1 MYGPTAEGEPPVLP
15 PLVET
20 FKVMAYCDDVKPTIS
35 SLDEFEDADR
45 GANLFE
51 KSAGTKLHRDPTSN
65 KCKFLPLGKWR
76 RELAQEDIPTEYM
89 RLTETLDMVGV
100 QLCATRG
107 QTRMKNGNILR
118 DKVSKICGSWK
129 AGKFMPFTAR
139 PFSANSFSL
148 SKVWFRCHKVNIRQS
163 DINSIHSSVKRWLY
177 ADMII
182 KPEEKVLFRSVKLGG
197 LGLVHAKFK
206 AQACFLKTFFDLS
219 ANPKYIPSLFQTTVF
234 RAYVLKENEN
244 YPALP
249 PYYDEL
255 FFKNIEAAK
264 TAQLHVETMSVKQ
277 WYQFLLDQEYTELD
291 QLDQQRRHIPSKAE
305 LLFPASDWNLIW
317 RNCRLPCLDSQM
329 SSLSFKLIHNLL
341 PSESR
346 LSSTLRKTSPFC
358 THNCPADTTS
368 DYLHIFFNCSL
379 SHKLGGWLMRVVRT
393 VDPTATHE
401 TVLRLETA
409 GGDSLVWFILSALR
423 FIWDQRS
430 KKKKASI
437 QDFTALCQSDLN
449 ILSDTRHLNI
459 AMLAQQLLSL

>member
-1 MYGPTAEGEPPVLP
+1 MRCGIGDQDYIAAFDFLALPWAWRVLERKGMKEATLSRLKRLYDDGIVIPVVNSIQGQAIHDVRNSLKQGGVGSMDWFSVAIDPLLVYLENRLSGIPVVSIPVSGPTAEGEPPVLP

-35 SLDEFEDADR
+35 SLDEFEVADR

-100 QLCATRG
+100 QLCATWG

-148 SKVWFRCHKVNIRQS
+148 SKVWFRCHTVNIRQS

-291 QLDQQRRHIPSKAE
+291 QLDQQRRHLPSKAE
-305 LLFPASDWNLIW
+305 LLFPAS
-317 RNCRLPCLDSQM
+317 
-329 SSLSFKLIHNLL
+329 
-341 PSESR
+341 
-346 LSSTLRKTSPFC
+346 
-358 THNCPADTTS
+358 
-368 DYLHIFFNCSL
+368 
-379 SHKLGGWLMRVVRT
+379 G
-393 VDPTATHE
+393 
-401 TVLRLETA
+401 
-409 GGDSLVWFILSALR
+409 
-423 FIWDQRS
+423 
-430 KKKKASI
+430 
-437 QDFTALCQSDLN
+437 
-449 ILSDTRHLNI
+449 
-459 AMLAQQLLSL
+459 